1 MQNTLKWVLS
11 LIETLIDI
19 IMNII
24 IILLLLI
31 GTFFIFSSAVGIIR
45 FPGVFTRLHA
55 ATKAPTLGIISI
67 LIATFLFLY
76 GSHQLVSGK
85 LLLAIL
91 FIFLSSPVAGHMLS
105 RAAHK
110 SGVKPYLRH
119 REDEYEDYIKNQEKA
134 GRDSPS

>member
-1 MQNTLKWVLS
+1 M
-11 LIETLIDI
+11 LINI
-19 IMNII
+19 IMNLII
-24 IILLLLI
+24 IFLLLA
-31 GTFFIFSSAVGIIR
+31 GTFFIFSSALGIIR

-76 GSHQLVSGK
+76 GSHQIVSGK

-91 FIFLSSPVAGHMLS
+91 FIFLSSPVGGHMIS
-105 RAAHK
+105 RAAHR

-119 REDEYEDYIKNQEKA
+119 REDEYEEYLHQQQQEQELNK
-134 GRDSPS
+134 

>member
-1 MQNTLKWVLS
+1 MID
-11 LIETLIDI
+11 LILVITYILII
-19 IMNII
+19 F
-24 IILLLLI
+24 LLLV

-55 ATKAPTLGIISI
+55 ATKAPTLGIAGV

-76 GSHQLVSGK
+76 VAHGLLSGK

-91 FIFLSSPVAGHMLS
+91 FILLTNPVGGHMLS

-119 REDEYEDYIKNQEKA
+119 REDEYEDYMKEKK
-134 GRDSPS
+134 

>member
-1 MQNTLKWVLS
+1 M
-11 LIETLIDI
+11 LINI

-24 IILLLLI
+24 IIFLLLA
-31 GTFFIFSSAVGIIR
+31 GTFFIFSSALGIIR

-67 LIATFLFLY
+67 LLATFLFLY

-119 REDEYEDYIKNQEKA
+119 REDEYEEYLNQKKSEMNK
-134 GRDSPS
+134 

>member
-1 MQNTLKWVLS
+1 M
-11 LIETLIDI
+11 LINI
-19 IMNII
+19 IMNLII
-24 IILLLLI
+24 IFLLLA
-31 GTFFIFSSAVGIIR
+31 GTFFIFSSALGIIR

-67 LIATFLFLY
+67 LIATFIFLY

-85 LLLAIL
+85 LLLAIG
-91 FIFLSSPVAGHMLS
+91 FIFLSSPVGGHMLS

-119 REDEYEDYIKNQEKA
+119 REDEYEEYLAKKEQELNK
-134 GRDSPS
+134 

>member
-1 MQNTLKWVLS
+1 MH
-11 LIETLIDI
+11 
-19 IMNII
+19 II
-24 IILLLLI
+24 IILFLLI

-67 LIATFLFLY
+67 LIGTFLYLY
-76 GSHQLVSGK
+76 GTQQIVSGK

-119 REDEYEDYIKNQEKA
+119 QQDEYEEYMKNK
-134 GRDSPS
+134 

>member
-1 MQNTLKWVLS
+1 
-11 LIETLIDI
+11 
-19 IMNII
+19 MNII
-24 IILLLLI
+24 IIFLLLA
-31 GTFFIFSSAVGIIR
+31 GTFFIFSSALGIIR

-67 LIATFLFLY
+67 LLATFLFLY

-119 REDEYEDYIKNQEKA
+119 REDEYEEYLNQKKSEMNK
-134 GRDSPS
+134 

>member
-1 MQNTLKWVLS
+1 M
-11 LIETLIDI
+11 LINI
-19 IMNII
+19 IMNLII
-24 IILLLLI
+24 IFLLLA
-31 GTFFIFSSAVGIIR
+31 GTFFIFSSALGIIR

-76 GSHQLVSGK
+76 GSHQIVSGK

-91 FIFLSSPVAGHMLS
+91 FIFLSSPVGGHMLS
-105 RAAHK
+105 RAAHR

-119 REDEYEDYIKNQEKA
+119 REDEYEEYLHQQQQEQELNK
-134 GRDSPS
+134 

>member
-1 MQNTLKWVLS
+1 M
-11 LIETLIDI
+11 IDA
-19 IMNII
+19 IMHIVI
-24 IILLLLI
+24 SCLLLL
-31 GTFFIFSSAVGIIR
+31 GTFFIFSSAVGINR

-67 LIATFLFLY
+67 LIGAFLY
-76 GSHQLVSGK
+76 LFGTQHIVSGK

-110 SGVKPYLRH
+110 SGIKPYLRH
-119 REDEYEDYIKNQEKA
+119 RKDEYEEYINKKED
-134 GRDSPS
+134 R

>member
-1 MQNTLKWVLS
+1 MIDLITIITYVL
-11 LIETLIDI
+11 
-19 IMNII
+19 
-24 IILLLLI
+24 IILFLLV

-55 ATKAPTLGIISI
+55 ATKAPTLGIAGI

-76 GSHQLVSGK
+76 VAHGLLSGK
-85 LLLAIL
+85 LLLAII
-91 FIFLSSPVAGHMLS
+91 FILLTSPVGGHMLS

-119 REDEYEDYIKNQEKA
+119 REDEYEDYMKEKK
-134 GRDSPS
+134 

>member
-1 MQNTLKWVLS
+1 MY
-11 LIETLIDI
+11 
-19 IMNII
+19 II
-24 IILLLLI
+24 IIFLLLV

-67 LIATFLFLY
+67 LIGTFFYLY
-76 GSHQLVSGK
+76 GTHQIVSGK

-91 FIFLSSPVAGHMLS
+91 FIMLSSPVAGHMLS

-110 SGVKPYLRH
+110 SGIKPYLRH
-119 REDEYEDYIKNQEKA
+119 KQDEYEEYMKNK
-134 GRDSPS
+134 

>member
-1 MQNTLKWVLS
+1 
-11 LIETLIDI
+11 
-19 IMNII
+19 MNLI
-24 IILLLLI
+24 IILLLLA
-31 GTFFIFSSAVGIIR
+31 GTFFIFSSALGLIR

-67 LIATFLFLY
+67 LLATFFFLY

-85 LLLAIL
+85 LLLAIF
-91 FIFLSSPVAGHMLS
+91 FIMLSSPVGGHMLS

-119 REDEYEDYIKNQEKA
+119 REDEYEDYLLEQKEKEMKQ
-134 GRDSPS
+134 

>member
-1 MQNTLKWVLS
+1 MNEIVIS
-11 LIETLIDI
+11 I

-24 IILLLLI
+24 IIILLLS
-31 GTFFIFSSAVGIIR
+31 GTFFIFSSALGIIR
-45 FPGVFTRLHA
+45 FPDVFTRLHA

-67 LIATFLFLY
+67 LLGAFLFLY

-91 FIFLSSPVAGHMLS
+91 FIMLSSPVAGHMLS

-110 SGVKPYLRH
+110 SYVKPYLRH
-119 REDEYEDYIKNQEKA
+119 RDDEYEEYMKKKGTKA
-134 GRDSPS
+134 

>member
-1 MQNTLKWVLS
+1 MIS
-11 LIETLIDI
+11 I
-19 IMNII
+19 IMHII
-24 IILLLLI
+24 IMFLLLV

-67 LIATFLFLY
+67 LIAAFLY
-76 GSHQLVSGK
+76 LYGTQQIVSGK

-110 SGVKPYLRH
+110 SGIKPYLRN
-119 REDEYEDYIKNQEKA
+119 RKDEYEEYINKKEQ
-134 GRDSPS
+134 

>member
-1 MQNTLKWVLS
+1 M
-11 LIETLIDI
+11 LISI
-19 IMNII
+19 IMNLI
-24 IILLLLI
+24 IILLLLF
-31 GTFFIFSSAVGIIR
+31 GTFFIFSSALGIIR

-67 LIATFLFLY
+67 LLAAFLFLY
-76 GSHQLVSGK
+76 GSHELVSGK

-91 FIFLSSPVAGHMLS
+91 FIFLSSPVGGHMLS

-119 REDEYEDYIKNQEKA
+119 REDEYEEYLSSKQEQLNK
-134 GRDSPS
+134 

>member
-1 MQNTLKWVLS
+1 VLS
-11 LIETLIDI
+11 LIGTLIDI

-24 IILLLLI
+24 IIVLLLV
-31 GTFFIFSSAVGIIR
+31 GTFFIFSSAVGLIR

-67 LIATFLFLY
+67 LLATFFFLY

-91 FIFLSSPVAGHMLS
+91 FIMLSNPVGGHMLS
-105 RAAHK
+105 RAAHR
-110 SGVKPYLRH
+110 SGIKPYLRH
-119 REDEYEDYIKNQEKA
+119 REDEYELYVREKERA
-134 GRDSPS
+134 KQQ